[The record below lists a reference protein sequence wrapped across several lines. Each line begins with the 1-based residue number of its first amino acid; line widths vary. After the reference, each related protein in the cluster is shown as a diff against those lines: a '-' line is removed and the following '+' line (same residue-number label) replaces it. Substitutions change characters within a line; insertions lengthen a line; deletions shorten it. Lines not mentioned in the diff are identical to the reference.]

1 MNNIFKPINH
11 DPNPCDFMVY
21 VEPEPET
28 NKDQTLVYVYSNQ
41 DYKYA
46 HHWSNNWR
54 KTHGYPLKRKQV
66 NPKSVLYLKPEI
78 KEF

>member
-1 MNNIFKPINH
+1 MNKIFKPINY
-11 DPNPCDFMVY
+11 DPNPCDFIVY
-21 VEPEPET
+21 VEPEPEKT
-28 NKDQTLVYVYSNQ
+28 KDQIFLYVYSNQ

-46 HHWSNNWR
+46 HYLSNNWR

-66 NPKSVLYLKPEI
+66 NPKPVLYLKPEI

>member
-1 MNNIFKPINH
+1 MTKIFKPINY
-11 DPNPCDFMVY
+11 DPNPCDFIVY
-21 VEPEPET
+21 VEPEPEKT
-28 NKDQTLVYVYSNQ
+28 KDQIFLYVYSNQ

-46 HHWSNNWR
+46 HYWSNNWR

-66 NPKSVLYLKPEI
+66 NPKPVLYLKPEI

>member
-28 NKDQTLVYVYSNQ
+28 NKDQNLVYVYSNQ

-46 HHWSNNWR
+46 HYWSNNWR

-66 NPKSVLYLKPEI
+66 NTKPVLYLKPEI

>member
-1 MNNIFKPINH
+1 MTKIFKPINY
-11 DPNPCDFMVY
+11 DPNPCDFIVY
-21 VEPEPET
+21 VEPEPEKT
-28 NKDQTLVYVYSNQ
+28 KDQIFLYVYSKQ

-46 HHWSNNWR
+46 HYWSNNWR

-66 NPKSVLYLKPEI
+66 NPKPVLYLKPEI